1 MIIMIIINN
10 NKIQTKRKTI
20 GQTMKEAFL
29 TQALE
34 LRKRISIGT
43 AELDRITKNK
53 KVTERRK
60 KNKAILERECG
71 KVSAARL
78 VAYIEPK
85 KSELRKAKGG
95 FIRKQKQDEIISL
108 TSKFYVDP
116 GSVYDRFNEIIKS
129 DPENNKPRCMKS
141 TGERRTAGNF

>member
-1 MIIMIIINN
+1 MIIINN
-10 NKIQTKRKTI
+10 NKIQTKRKKI

-60 KNKAILERECG
+60 RNKAILERECG

-95 FIRKQKQDEIISL
+95 FIRKQKQDEIRSL
-108 TSKFYVDP
+108 NSKFYVDP
-116 GSVYDRFNEIIKS
+116 GIVYDRFNEIIRS
-129 DPENNKPRCMKS
+129 DPENNKPRYMKS